1 MQAHPLGNGATNII
15 LINKEKIQRTIIKNK
30 TIMTTFFIEALVFI
44 LVLLL
49 FALFASWIGKFNGN
63 RKEQFIEKT
72 LSRKEAFIDK
82 SIENVLDKVSTTVT
96 SCIDMARDSSKI
108 GPWYLVV
115 YTQDSNYPIWIS
127 NNTIRSVHPDSANNK
142 IIVKQFNGED
152 MVIENVISY
161 ELCSANEMCDY
172 DM

>member
-1 MQAHPLGNGATNII
+1 MNFIFS
-15 LINKEKIQRTIIKNK
+15 TIIA
-30 TIMTTFFIEALVFI
+30 III
-44 LVLLL
+44 LLL
-49 FALFASWIGKFNGN
+49 FTIFAAWIDKFNA
-63 RKEQFIEKT
+63 KEKLAFIEKT

-82 SIENVLDKVSTTVT
+82 AIENFLDKIHTAVT
-96 SCIDMARDSSKI
+96 SDITMAMNQHKA

-127 NNTIRSVHPDSANNK
+127 NNTIRSVHPDPANNK

-152 MVIENVISY
+152 IVIENVENY
-161 ELCSANEMCDY
+161 ELCSGNDMCDY

>member
-1 MQAHPLGNGATNII
+1 MNVIIATLTAIII
-15 LINKEKIQRTIIKNK
+15 LLLYISFSAVFYGHWPKDKEKFVET
-30 TIMTTFFIEALVFI
+30 VF
-44 LVLLL
+44 
-49 FALFASWIGKFNGN
+49 
-63 RKEQFIEKT
+63 
-72 LSRKEAFIDK
+72 
-82 SIENVLDKVSTTVT
+82 DKVSSLYDSKMESVT
-96 SCIDMARDSSKI
+96 DQSET

-127 NNTIRSVHPDSANNK
+127 NNTIRSVHPDPEHCK

-161 ELCSANEMCDY
+161 ELCSASEMCEY